1 MNEEKQ
7 MEGARLSVTDHKQRE
22 REKEGDRGRNEK
34 AWKGEKTQWG
44 KAAVEEKEDE
54 RSEEEEEEGGSSVCS
69 VCPER

>member
-22 REKEGDRGRNEK
+22 KEGDRGRNENV
-34 AWKGEKTQWG
+34 WKGEKTQWG
-44 KAAVEEKEDE
+44 KAAAEEKEDE
-54 RSEEEEEEGGSSVCS
+54 SEEEEEEGSSVCS